1 MTSST
6 VNRKEAIDVFAS
18 RLPPWLSR
26 EVIEQTFDLWL
37 KAGCL
42 DFCRSDDG
50 RLRVSLIEQRTRQ

>member
-1 MTSST
+1 MMPTEIT
-6 VNRKEAIDVFAS
+6 RDEAIGVFAR

-42 DFCRSDDG
+42 DFCRSSDG
-50 RLRVSLIEQRTRQ
+50 RLRVSLIERQTRQ